1 MATATVE
8 NYVKQLYLLQE
19 QREDKESLVPVG
31 EVAKVLGVVP
41 GTATTMVRTLSEAG
55 LAHHEP
61 WNGVRLTENGRK
73 LALRILRR
81 HRMVE
86 LFLVKIMSFDWAD
99 VHDEAEELEHVVS
112 EKLVT
117 RMEEM
122 LGHPKEDLH
131 GDPIPDSAGTIVE
144 RELHPLSASS
154 SGIHYRVGRI
164 SHGDESFL
172 TFIQEN
178 GLSPGEVIR
187 VRSRNEQAGI
197 LRISTAMVEDL
208 TLALTMAENIQV
220 EEAGSAG

>member
-19 QREDKESLVPVG
+19 QREEKESLVPVG

-41 GTATTMVRTLSEAG
+41 GTATTMVRTLAEAG

-61 WNGVRLTENGRK
+61 WNGVRLTKNGRK

-86 LFLVKIMSFDWAD
+86 LFLVKIMSIEWAD

-112 EKLVT
+112 EKLVA

-122 LGHPKEDLH
+122 LDHPKVDLH
-131 GDPIPDSAGTIVE
+131 GDPIPDSSGEVVE
-144 RELHPLSASS
+144 RQLQPLSDCPA
-154 SGIHYRVGRI
+154 GGDYLVGRV
-164 SHGDESFL
+164 SHGDEAFLSF
-172 TFIQEN
+172 IEQN
-178 GLSPGEVIR
+178 GLSPGERIHVDE
-187 VRSRNEQAGI
+187 RNEMTGI
-197 LRISTAMVEDL
+197 LTLKTASQKSL
-208 TLALTMAENIQV
+208 PLALAMAAQIEV
-220 EEAGSAG
+220 ERG